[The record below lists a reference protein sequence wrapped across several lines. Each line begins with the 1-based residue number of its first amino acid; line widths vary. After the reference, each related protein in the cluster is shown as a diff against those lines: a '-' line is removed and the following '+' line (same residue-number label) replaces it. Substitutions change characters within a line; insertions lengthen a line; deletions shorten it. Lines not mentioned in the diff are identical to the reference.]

1 MRRLKASGILKT
13 CLRSARETGAHLGRG
28 DEPST
33 LTSVVLFRDGI
44 GHGFG
49 APLEHLGYFS
59 EERCLGHSPHVDP
72 EID

>member
-1 MRRLKASGILKT
+1 
-13 CLRSARETGAHLGRG
+13 
-28 DEPST
+28 
-33 LTSVVLFRDGI
+33 VLFRDGI

-72 EID
+72 EIDQGE